1 MRWWRR
7 DGSRPRQA
15 GDILKF
21 LAARLDDDEQAARA
35 VIDAGCRGTWDAV
48 PVLEEEGRPALVEG
62 SYAFAVMDPVPEAWP
77 AATHAARH
85 DPARV
90 LAEIEAKRR
99 VVEDYERKLDSRRA
113 HPDDLASAGALLA
126 LHGTVKL
133 LATVYSDHPDYD
145 PEGWAPHPTYGGP
158 VTVRLNNRQHVEGH
172 ADLQLHSDSADDFG
186 RRLWSW
192 DGTIRV
198 DTFDTAME
206 ALQEGHR
213 IAVVMPDGTTAEAL
227 PCAITEPDPVIE
239 IQGIGP
245 APWDTSL

>member
-1 MRWWRR
+1 MRWWKRIAQWWRR

-15 GDILKF
+15 GDIPLWSLSEPITRRPRVRFGPGYGRPDILKF

-85 DPARV
+85 APARV
-90 LAEIEAKRR
+90 LAEVLAKRR

-133 LATVYSDHPDYD
+133 LAAVYSDHPDYD
-145 PEGWAPHPTYGGP
+145 PEGWAP
-158 VTVRLNNRQHVEGH
+158 
-172 ADLQLHSDSADDFG
+172 
-186 RRLWSW
+186 
-192 DGTIRV
+192 
-198 DTFDTAME
+198 
-206 ALQEGHR
+206 
-213 IAVVMPDGTTAEAL
+213 
-227 PCAITEPDPVIE
+227 
-239 IQGIGP
+239 
-245 APWDTSL
+245 